1 MCRRRRPE
9 ITVPSEQLNAAST
22 PLVKPPNRARQLVAV
37 SVGNAV
43 EWFDWYIYSILAVY
57 FAGQFFPKTSEDSL
71 VPLLS
76 TLAIFAVGFFARPV
90 GGLVIGVLADRF
102 GRRRALSGTIMGM
115 GLGSLMIGV
124 VPTYE
129 QIGIAAPLILLLAR
143 IIQGA
148 SAGGEYAAGSAFIV
162 ESAPPGRRGV
172 FSSVLYIS
180 ATTANLAA
188 IGLSALLATT
198 LSSDDMTSWGWR
210 VPFIAGSIAAAIGL
224 WVRRHA
230 QETLHED
237 VIGKPK
243 SARVGMFDFF
253 REHPKS
259 ALQIFGLTAAPALV
273 FYVWTAYLPTYASIT
288 VGFDVKKGLVTGVI
302 SLTIFL
308 ITLPLFGALS
318 DRIGRKPLLITFGA
332 FFTVATIP
340 LLSSLQPTMGSLL
353 FVQITGL
360 LFIAAW
366 ASISAAIV
374 SELFPSRLRSSGIGF
389 PYALAVAVFGGTG
402 PYLATWLVDIG
413 HAERFGWYITAVAAV
428 STAVYV
434 FLPETAKRP
443 LQ

>member
-1 MCRRRRPE
+1 MTE
-9 ITVPSEQLNAAST
+9 EQLSST
-22 PLVKPPNRARQLVAV
+22 RPVLVKPPNRARQLVAV

-43 EWFDWYIYSILAVY
+43 EWFDWYIYSILAIY

-102 GRRRALSGTIMGM
+102 GRRRALSGTIVGM
-115 GLGSLMIGV
+115 GIGSLMIGA

-129 QIGIAAPLILLLAR
+129 QIGIAAPIILLIAR

-148 SAGGEYAAGSAFIV
+148 SAGGEYAAGSAFVV
-162 ESAPPGRRGV
+162 ESAPPGRRGL

-180 ATTANLAA
+180 ATTANLTA

-198 LSSDDMTSWGWR
+198 LSSEDMTSWGWR
-210 VPFIAGSIAAAIGL
+210 IPFIFGSVAAMVGL

-237 VIGKPK
+237 VIDKPK

-253 REHPKS
+253 REHPKA

-288 VGFDVKKGLVTGVI
+288 VGFDVKKGLITGVI

-308 ITLPLFGALS
+308 LALPLFGALS
-318 DRIGRKPLLITFGA
+318 DRVGRKPLLIAFGL
-332 FFTVATIP
+332 FFTIATIP

-402 PYLATWLVDIG
+402 PYLATWLVEIG
-413 HAERFGWYITAVAAV
+413 HAERFGWYIASVAAV
-428 STAVYV
+428 STAVYL
-434 FLPETAKRP
+434 FLPETAKAP
-443 LQ
+443 LK